1 MVVPK
6 RLPYV
11 IYSANEVFQKAVS
24 SIFSESPNSL
34 DDITI
39 LERTLAEY
47 ENCLPKVLLKVK
59 ESGFKLN

>member
-1 MVVPK
+1 MVFPK

-34 DDITI
+34 DDII